1 MCFALRAHFLVASC
15 LGLGHK
21 HWRCGPAETKGVPIE
36 EMRLLWRRHPVWR
49 RILGKELDAGE
60 PTPAVDGKGSGAANG
75 FVKGSVHLDEPLEAH
90 EHVGNGK
97 VWKAA
102 V

>member
-1 MCFALRAHFLVASC
+1 M
-15 LGLGHK
+15 
-21 HWRCGPAETKGVPIE
+21 PIE

-60 PTPAVDGKGSGAANG
+60 PTPAVDGKGSAAANG
-75 FVKGSVHLDEPLEAH
+75 FAKGSGHVDEPLEAD

>member
-1 MCFALRAHFLVASC
+1 M
-15 LGLGHK
+15 
-21 HWRCGPAETKGVPIE
+21 PIE

-60 PTPAVDGKGSGAANG
+60 PAPALDGKSSGAANG
-75 FVKGSVHLDEPLEAH
+75 FAKGSAQVDEPLEADG
-90 EHVGNGK
+90 HVANGK

>member
-1 MCFALRAHFLVASC
+1 M
-15 LGLGHK
+15 
-21 HWRCGPAETKGVPIE
+21 WRCGPAETKGVPIE

-49 RILGKELDAGE
+49 RILGRELDAAE
-60 PTPAVDGKGSGAANG
+60 PTLAVDAKGAGGANG
-75 FVKGSVHLDEPLEAH
+75 AFFAKGNGHVDEPGEADG
-90 EHVGNGK
+90 HVGNGK